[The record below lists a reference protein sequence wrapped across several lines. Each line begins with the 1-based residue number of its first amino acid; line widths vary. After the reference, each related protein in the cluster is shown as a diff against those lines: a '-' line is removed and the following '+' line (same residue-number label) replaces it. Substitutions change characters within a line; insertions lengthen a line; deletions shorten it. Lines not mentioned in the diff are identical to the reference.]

1 MNIKSL
7 QALSLVAAFSLGAA
21 SIASADV
28 QLSMQDG
35 RVSVVAKD
43 ATVRQILT
51 EWARV
56 GHTKIVNVERLPGGP
71 MTIELHNVTEA
82 QALEVLLRAISG
94 YIAAP
99 RPVEVANLSRFD
111 RIIVMPTLA
120 SARPAVAAAPP
131 AVYQQQAPQQFMPQ
145 PQMPQ
150 PADDDADEQ
159 AAPNVTVPQR
169 GPVFNTFPQQPQF
182 PGQPG
187 QQPQFPQ
194 PQTTVSPLNGQPFPV
209 SPNSPNSPNQPP
221 PGFQPAAPFGG
232 VAVPGMV
239 APQPPPQPG
248 QFQPGQPQPMVP
260 PARRPGGL

>member
-1 MNIKSL
+1 MSL
-7 QALSLVAAFSLGAA
+7 FAAFSLGAA
-21 SIASADV
+21 STASADV
-28 QLSMQDG
+28 QLTMQNG

-71 MTIELHNVTEA
+71 MTIELHDVTES
-82 QALEVLLRAISG
+82 QALEVLLRAMSG

-99 RPVEVANLSRFD
+99 RAVETANLSRFD

-120 SARPAVAAAPP
+120 SARPAVASTPP
-131 AVYQQQAPQQFMPQ
+131 PVYQQQAPQQFTQ
-145 PQMPQ
+145 PPQ

-182 PGQPG
+182 QGQQPFQ

-194 PQTTVSPLNGQPFPV
+194 PQGTISPFNGQPFPV
-209 SPNSPNSPNQPP
+209 NGPPNQPP
-221 PGFQPAAPFGG
+221 PAGSQPTAPFGG

-248 QFQPGQPQPMVP
+248 QFQPGQQQPIP
-260 PARRPGGL
+260 PPSRRPGGL